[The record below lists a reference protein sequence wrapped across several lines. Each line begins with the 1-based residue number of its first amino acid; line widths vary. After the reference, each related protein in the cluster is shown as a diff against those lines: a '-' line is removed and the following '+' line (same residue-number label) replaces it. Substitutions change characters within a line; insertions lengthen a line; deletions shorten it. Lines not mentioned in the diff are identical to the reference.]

1 MEASFAGQGALGLI
15 GASLPRLV
23 PGEADV
29 AIPFRP
35 ELGQHL
41 GFFHG
46 GIIAT
51 ALDVACGMAALTCM
65 DPGHDVLTAEFK
77 LNYLA
82 PAREGVLLARG
93 RVVKSG
99 RLLTVCAGEAWVGDR
114 QVALMQATMTA
125 VRRR

>member
-1 MEASFAGQGALGLI
+1 
-15 GASLPRLV
+15 
-23 PGEADV
+23 
-29 AIPFRP
+29 
-35 ELGQHL
+35 
-41 GFFHG
+41 
-46 GIIAT
+46 
-51 ALDVACGMAALTCM
+51 MAALTCM